1 MKSPNTPGP
10 GHYPN
15 NLFKKETIEVES
27 GMMLRME
34 FTHFEI
40 WVGFDINT
48 CFADWLNITDGDG
61 TTLMNNSCGHASL
74 HPSSAFHFTPPT
86 IISRS
91 NRVEVLFFTNEDGN
105 SETGTSSYSGWT
117 LRWSAVTPGECQQ
130 HVWIFDD
137 FSEHN
142 CY

>member
-1 MKSPNTPGP
+1 MKSPKTPGP

-15 NLFKKETIEVES
+15 NLFKRETIEVES

-61 TTLMNNSCGHASL
+61 TSLMNN
-74 HPSSAFHFTPPT
+74 
-86 IISRS
+86 I
-91 NRVEVLFFTNEDGN
+91 N
-105 SETGTSSYSGWT
+105 
-117 LRWSAVTPGECQQ
+117 Q
-130 HVWIFDD
+130 
-137 FSEHN
+137 
-142 CY
+142 

>member
-1 MKSPNTPGP
+1 MKSPKTPGP

-15 NLFKKETIEVES
+15 NLFKRETIEVES

-61 TTLMNNSCGHASL
+61 TSLMNNSCGHASL

-86 IISRS
+86 IISTS
-91 NRVEVLFFTNEDGN
+91 NRVEVLFFTNEEGN
-105 SETGTSSYSGWT
+105 SETGETSYSGWT
-117 LRWSAVTPGECQQ
+117 LHWSAVTPGGCQQ
-130 HVWIFDD
+130 HVSIL
-137 FSEHN
+137 H
-142 CY
+142 